1 VLLFASCRYTSFA
14 HFLGFAFTFSESQS
28 KYNMVKSIYAQ
39 NKNMFER
46 ESMGLQVEDADVVF
60 PAYDVISF
68 MKRSVPVHHESRV
81 LFMGIDPSGGGD
93 SSTSIV
99 TLSLMAN
106 TIVVVCVD
114 EQPIKGVAELEKM
127 LVAHVERLRQ
137 SDAYPTHW
145 IAGFFESNLGQESA
159 HLEAILQRHRYK
171 RVWCMHEKERTG
183 VLTTAARKE
192 LYADRLKYFLS
203 QNCIGWREGGVLT
216 GSSKK
221 GEAERIRLV
230 MKEQLSNYR
239 RVTMEAA
246 PGRVAKWHYSGKLA
260 GSRQDDAC
268 LTLQLCTY
276 WATRFAAQSIPN
288 VDYSMFT

>member
-1 VLLFASCRYTSFA
+1 
-14 HFLGFAFTFSESQS
+14 
-28 KYNMVKSIYAQ
+28 M
-39 NKNMFER
+39 
-46 ESMGLQVEDADVVF
+46 EDADVVF

-68 MKRSVPVHHESRV
+68 MGRSLPVHTESRV

-93 SSTSIV
+93 SSTSII
-99 TLSLMAN
+99 TLSIMQN

-114 EQPIKGVAELEKM
+114 EAPIKGVAELETM
-127 LVAHVERLRQ
+127 LVGHVERLRQ
-137 SDAYPTHW
+137 HDAYPNHW
-145 IAGFFESNLGQESA
+145 IACFFESNLGQESA

-171 RVWCMHEKERTG
+171 KVWCLHEKEKTG
-183 VLTTAARKE
+183 VLTTNARKE

-216 GSSKK
+216 GCSTK
-221 GEAERIRLV
+221 GEAERVRKVI
-230 MKEQLSNYR
+230 MEQLSNYR

-276 WATRFAAQSIPN
+276 WATRFAAQSIPG
-288 VDYSMFT
+288 VDYAMFN